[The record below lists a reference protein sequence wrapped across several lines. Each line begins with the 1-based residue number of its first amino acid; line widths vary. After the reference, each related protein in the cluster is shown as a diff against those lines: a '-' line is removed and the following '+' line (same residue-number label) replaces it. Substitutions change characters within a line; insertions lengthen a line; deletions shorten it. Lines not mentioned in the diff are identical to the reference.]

1 VRTEEPHVNA
11 TATMKTPR
19 DFGLR
24 RRNPGTLPAVRTVH
38 RALDLEGMRTI
49 QKSTDG
55 VGSRHHSA
63 YRLCNALP
71 GAVAVVA
78 SQEGN
83 TRFVR
88 RTDGGVAY

>member
-1 VRTEEPHVNA
+1 
-11 TATMKTPR
+11 
-19 DFGLR
+19 
-24 RRNPGTLPAVRTVH
+24 
-38 RALDLEGMRTI
+38 MRTI

-55 VGSRHHSA
+55 VGSRHRSA